1 MPTTG
6 YSGTPL
12 AKKLGIKSGF
22 DIKVFA
28 APSYYLELFD
38 DWPEGVSQISNPGTE
53 SLDFIHLFVKDS
65 IALEMLVREAMPLLK
80 KNGSMWVSWPKGSSG
95 IKTDINRES
104 VRDYLLKTGLVDIK
118 VAAVDDQWSAL
129 KFMYRTMDR

>member
-1 MPTTG
+1 
-6 YSGTPL
+6 
-12 AKKLGIKSGF
+12 
-22 DIKVFA
+22 
-28 APSYYLELFD
+28 
-38 DWPEGVSQISNPGTE
+38 
-53 SLDFIHLFVKDS
+53 
-65 IALEMLVREAMPLLK
+65 MLVREAMPLLK
-80 KNGSMWVSWPKGSSG
+80 KNGSMWVSWPKGTSG

>member
-22 DIKVFA
+22 DIKIFA
-28 APSYYLELFD
+28 APSYYLNLFD
-38 DWPEGVSQISNPGTE
+38 DWPEGVNQISNPETE

-65 IALEMLVREAMPLLK
+65 TALETLVTEAKPLLK

-104 VRDYLLKTGLVDIK
+104 VRDYLIKTGLVDIK

-129 KFMYRTMDR
+129 KFMYRTADR